1 MSENKHTMSDLYS
14 MQAAPLSVKIK
25 MTSRRIR
32 DWVDEYGQD
41 GVYVSFS
48 GGKDSTVLVDIVR
61 NVCGYKKIPLV
72 FVDVSIQYPELKEFA
87 LTFDNLVIL
96 KPKISFAQVCEKYG
110 FPMISKEVSNCVS
123 GARKYVKYLDSQK
136 SNNTILTDRQTIPYA
151 CYMADLPGI
160 DRRINKQNE
169 KYKSLQMGVIPSGS
183 EYRLRRLNGEL
194 TDSKGN
200 YSQFNQEK
208 YKFFLEAPFEISDMC
223 CDVMKK
229 KPAHDYE
236 KKTGR
241 KPIIATMASE
251 SVMRTQKWLQEGCNA
266 FDVTRPNSKPM
277 SFWTEQD
284 VLLYIKEN
292 ADRMINNNWRIKPKA
307 EEVMKYGKRMVYRTT
322 GGTAPYYPKEY
333 GAICSVYGDVVTDD
347 EESGQMTLADFC
359 DMEEFELDRPYLH
372 TTGCSR
378 TGCVLCGFGCHLEKD
393 GQGRLELLKKTH
405 PKFHNLLYILKNNG
419 VTYAEAIDW
428 INEHGNMNIKY

>member
-25 MTSRRIR
+25 MTARRIR
-32 DWVDEYGQD
+32 DWVDEFGQD

-72 FVDVSIQYPELKEFA
+72 FVDVPTQYPELKEFA

-136 SNNTILTDRQTIPYA
+136 SNNTILTDRQTDRQTVPYA
-151 CYMADLPGI
+151 CYMADLLGI

-169 KYKSLQMGVIPSGS
+169 QYKSLQMGVIPSGS

-208 YKFFLEAPFEISDMC
+208 YKFFLDAPFEISDMC
-223 CDVMKK
+223 CNVMKK

-241 KPIIATMASE
+241 NPIIATMACE
-251 SVMRTQKWLQEGCNA
+251 SIMRTQKWLQEGCNA

-284 VLLYIKEN
+284 VLLYIKK
-292 ADRMINNNWRIKPKA
+292 NNLP
-307 EEVMKYGKRMVYRTT
+307 
-322 GGTAPYYPKEY
+322 
-333 GAICSVYGDVVTDD
+333 ICSVYGDIVTDD

-359 DMEEFELDRPYLH
+359 NMEEFELDRPYLH

-393 GQGRLELLKKTH
+393 GQGRFELLKKTH

-428 INEHGNMNIKY
+428 INEHGDMNIKY